1 MTMLEKLS
9 ALEHEQW
16 MTWTQNLVRFERL
29 ISDDR
34 MKRWKADWIPYSQL
48 SEDVKEEDRVWARK
62 VQLVFDEAIEAKLK
76 EITKAL
82 EGIRDILETKYSEKQ
97 TLEADK
103 AEAWLWAWNI
113 CGFTTKDKQEFD
125 QLYRVSREVCLE
137 AINKL
142 QSEKILVPKT
152 EVIDE
157 IRKKIEADPEFRIP
171 ERMKVFAILGDSK

>member
-1 MTMLEKLS
+1 MRLTDSEIIEKLS

-82 EGIRDILETKYSEKQ
+82 EGIRDILETIKRETVPMEGHDDPGAIQ
-97 TLEADK
+97 DC
-103 AEAWLWAWNI
+103 WN
-113 CGFTTKDKQEFD
+113 
-125 QLYRVSREVCLE
+125 EV
-137 AINKL
+137 
-142 QSEKILVPKT
+142 
-152 EVIDE
+152 
-157 IRKKIEADPEFRIP
+157 F
-171 ERMKVFAILGDSK
+171 ERLAILGESK